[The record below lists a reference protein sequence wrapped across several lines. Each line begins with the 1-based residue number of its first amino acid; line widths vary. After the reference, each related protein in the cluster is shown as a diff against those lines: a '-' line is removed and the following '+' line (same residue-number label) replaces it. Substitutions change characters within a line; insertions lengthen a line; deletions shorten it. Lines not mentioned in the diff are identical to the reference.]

1 MIENKDEPSLE
12 KIDDY
17 DGKESC
23 EKKRNVRL
31 VIAFLVL
38 FGFVLY
44 FMQDSN
50 VKSDVSPSTQSEV
63 KK

>member
-1 MIENKDEPSLE
+1 MIEKKDEPSLE

-31 VIAFLVL
+31 VIAFLIL

-44 FMQDSN
+44 FMQGSN
-50 VKSDVSPSTQSEV
+50 YESEESSNKIEI